1 MIDTEGRYNHKFIAS
16 DVKEKSPMIMIMIW
30 KRSLEYVAVTSPQDD
45 EEDEDG
51 DDEGRNTVP
60 ANST

>member
-1 MIDTEGRYNHKFIAS
+1 
-16 DVKEKSPMIMIMIW
+16 MIMIW